1 MIPVL
6 EIGGTHVTAALVS
19 PRTAAVTSRVR
30 RPLDAQGRAGD
41 ILGAVLRCARRLPA
55 APAAARWGVAV
66 PGPFDYANG
75 VALFAGVGKFASLYG
90 VDVRAALLD
99 GLPGN
104 PSDVAFRNDAH
115 AFLTGEWTAGAARGH
130 ARAVGITLG
139 TGVGSAFLA
148 DGVPCTTGPGVPPE
162 GRMDLARIDGRPL
175 EEVVSRRAILA
186 RYGAAAGAGGGEG
199 TGSGDGDF
207 GTAAGSGNG
216 SGSAGEYGDPARAH
230 GGGAAGAPWRTRPPA
245 GPNGVTVPASGAV
258 VDVREIAERARA
270 GEERARRVL
279 DAAFGAL
286 GAELG
291 PRLAAFGATTLV
303 VGGSMAE
310 SWDLVAPPLAAA
322 LGAGGWQPAAEGA
335 VGAAAG
341 TPPRGGRT
349 GGGPGPARHDRP
361 PGPGRP
367 SRPDCP
373 SHPDRPSALDRPA
386 HADLPP
392 GPGLPA
398 GGRAPR
404 SGRDAAWE
412 TRRTPD
418 GPRPGDPPDSA
429 GPSPGTRRLVRAL
442 LGEDAGLIGAAAA
455 AGGAG

>member
-1 MIPVL
+1 LIPVL

-19 PRTAAVTSRVR
+19 PRAAAVTTRVR

-41 ILGAVLRCARRLPA
+41 ILGAVLRCARSLRA
-55 APAAARWGVAV
+55 APAGARWGVAV
-66 PGPFDYANG
+66 PGPFDYAKG
-75 VALFAGVGKFASLYG
+75 IALFAGVGKFEALYG
-90 VDVRAALLD
+90 VDVRAVLLD
-99 GLPGN
+99 GLPGS
-104 PSDVAFRNDAH
+104 PSDVVFRNDAH
-115 AFLTGEWTAGAARGH
+115 AFLAGEWTAGAARGH

-148 DGVPCTTGPGVPPE
+148 DGVPRTTGAGVPPE

-175 EEVVSRRAILA
+175 EEVVSRRAILS
-186 RYGAAAGAGGGEG
+186 RYGAAAGAGGGAGRG
-199 TGSGDGDF
+199 TGSGDGMGAARERGF
-207 GTAAGSGNG
+207 GTAAGSGSG
-216 SGSAGEYGDPARAH
+216 SGSAGAYGDPAGAY
-230 GGGAAGAPWRTRPPA
+230 GATVPAAGAD
-245 GPNGVTVPASGAV
+245 

-279 DAAFGAL
+279 DRAFGAL

-291 PRLAAFGATTLV
+291 PRLAAFGATVLV

-322 LGAGGWQPAAEGA
+322 LAAGDWPPAAEGA
-335 VGAAAG
+335 AGAAAG
-341 TPPRGGRT
+341 TPPRGGHGERT
-349 GGGPGPARHDRP
+349 AGAPGPARHDAP
-361 PGPGRP
+361 PGPDRP
-367 SRPDCP
+367 SRPVRP
-373 SHPDRPSALDRPA
+373 SRPDRPSALDRPA
-386 HADLPP
+386 PADLPRA
-392 GPGLPA
+392 PGLPA

-404 SGRDAAWE
+404 GGRGAAWE

-418 GPRPGDPPDSA
+418 APRPGDPPDSA
-429 GPSPGTRRLVRAL
+429 GPPPGTRRLVRAL